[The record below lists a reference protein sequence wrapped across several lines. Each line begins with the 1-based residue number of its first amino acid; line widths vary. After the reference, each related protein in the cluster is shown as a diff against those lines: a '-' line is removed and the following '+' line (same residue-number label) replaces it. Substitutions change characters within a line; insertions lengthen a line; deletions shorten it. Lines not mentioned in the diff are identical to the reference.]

1 MKNKIL
7 FFTSGLVGGAERM
20 TVNIAKKMALSDYNV
35 VIVAIGKSYP
45 ILDFIPSNI
54 KTVTLPR
61 RHFNFLTLRIIKII
75 IREKPDLIFSS
86 SVLCS
91 PRIIIASKLLGK
103 KVLIRSSGM
112 VGRYKKA
119 DFIKVKLTY
128 PLATMIISQQE
139 EMRQELSV
147 LLKIPL
153 ERIVTLNN
161 PLDLCIIEENRYAPS
176 PYKDDSSIRYVNV
189 SRVNRVK
196 GHDIAILAFAKVL
209 KVIPNAQLYFVG
221 KYDVNDSYYKQ
232 LVAIMKKY
240 QLQNVVHFVGYDS
253 NPYRWM
259 ANANCF
265 VLPSKREGL
274 PNALIE
280 ASYIGLPCVATRCL
294 KIINEIIHDGYN
306 GYTTEVDDVNG
317 IAQGMIK
324 AINLNDFT
332 MTYHP
337 ASDKDIINLFKQL
350 CEKEY

>member
-61 RHFNFLTLRIIKII
+61 RHFNFLTLRIIKVI

-119 DFIKVKLTY
+119 DYLKVRFTY
-128 PLATMIISQQE
+128 PLATMLIAQQE
-139 EMRQELSV
+139 EMRQEMSK
-147 LLKIPL
+147 LLNIPL

-161 PLDLCIIEENRYAPS
+161 PLDVNTIEERKSAPS
-176 PYKDDSSIRYVNV
+176 PYRDSNCIRYVNV

-265 VLPSKREGL
+265 VFPSKREGL

-280 ASYIGLPCVATRCL
+280 ASYIGVPCVATRCL
-294 KIINEIIHDGYN
+294 NIISDIIHDGYN
-306 GYTTEVDDVNG
+306 GYTTKVDDVNA
-317 IAQGMIK
+317 IAESMIK
-324 AINLNDFT
+324 AINLKDYT

-337 ASDKDIINLFKQL
+337 SSDLDFINLFKHL
-350 CEKEY
+350 CEK